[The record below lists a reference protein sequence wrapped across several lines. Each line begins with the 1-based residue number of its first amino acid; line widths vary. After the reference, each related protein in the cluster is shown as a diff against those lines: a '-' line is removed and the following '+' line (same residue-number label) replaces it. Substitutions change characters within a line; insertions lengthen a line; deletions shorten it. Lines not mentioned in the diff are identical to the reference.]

1 MIGVVGQLV
10 SGALGA
16 LQSLGYPGIA
26 ALVGLE
32 SAGLP
37 LPGETTLLAA
47 SYLAATGHLSLPLV
61 IGSAALGAI
70 VGDSVGYFVGRRG
83 GRRLLERRGKWLGVT
98 PEKLAKADRY
108 FARHGAKT
116 VFFGR
121 FVALLRIL
129 AGPLAGG
136 SKMPYRRFLAAN
148 VAGALTWATTMGNT
162 GVLLRQ
168 AGRGVPELAGRLD
181 ARRHRGLPA
190 GALRLRALAAGQ
202 GEASYGV
209 QGRTAGGRDAEVV
222 GRAKLSVA
230 REEIIGDPRRLARPQ
245 GAGGLGHGRMPDPA

>member
-1 MIGVVGQLV
+1 MIGVLGQLV

-26 ALVGLE
+26 AIVGLE

-61 IGSAALGAI
+61 IGAAALGAV

-129 AGPLAGG
+129 AGPLAGT
-136 SKMPYRRFLAAN
+136 SKIPYRRFLAAN
-148 VAGALTWATTMGNT
+148 VAGALAWATTMGT
-162 GVLLRQ
+162 LAYFFGKPVAAFLSLLGVW
-168 AGRGVPELAGRLD
+168 
-181 ARRHRGLPA
+181 
-190 GALRLRALAAGQ
+190 ALVALAAFLLARFAFGHWQ
-202 GEASYGV
+202 
-209 QGRTAGGRDAEVV
+209 R
-222 GRAKLSVA
+222 A
-230 REEIIGDPRRLARPQ
+230 REKRLAAGKAVRP
-245 GAGGLGHGRMPDPA
+245 AIETPRV